1 MLTTIRPT
9 SLRVLR
15 STQSTSLRTVST
27 LITPSSHPQ
36 LCTCARCA
44 PRNCPI
50 SSLPTPNHS
59 RQLSHLTDTSAS
71 HPRSCGCARCAARLS
86 PISTIITPPSRPLSS
101 SSIKRPEVNSEVE
114 KKVGETGKRGMKVRS
129 SIKKYCEGCSIV
141 KRQGTLFV
149 LCSRDPKHKQV
160 SYSVLY
166 SSCVSSADPLS
177 PHQRQG

>member
-1 MLTTIRPT
+1 MLSTTIRPT
-9 SLRVLR
+9 TLRALR
-15 STQSTSLRTVST
+15 STTLTATRSVST
-27 LITPSSHPQ
+27 LLTPSSHPQ

-59 RQLSHLTDTSAS
+59 RPLSHLTNTDAS
-71 HPRSCGCARCAARLS
+71 HPRSCGCARCATRIS
-86 PISTIITPPSRPLSS
+86 PISSISPPTRPISS
-101 SSIKRPEVNSEVE
+101 SSTSSVLKRPELNGNVAKE
-114 KKVGETGKRGMKVRS
+114 KKAEEGKRGMKVRS

-160 SYSVLY
+160 RLNQSLSIQFE
-166 SSCVSSADPLS
+166 SAD
-177 PHQRQG
+177 

>member
-1 MLTTIRPT
+1 MLSTIRPT
-9 SLRVLR
+9 SLRALR
-15 STQSTSLRTVST
+15 SSQLPTIRSVST

-50 SSLPTPNHS
+50 STLPTPNHS
-59 RQLSHLTDTSAS
+59 RSLSHLTNTDAS
-71 HPRSCGCARCAARLS
+71 HPRSCGCARCAARSS

-101 SSIKRPEVNSEVE
+101 TAIKRPELNTDVE
-114 KKVGETGKRGMKVRS
+114 KKVGEVTTKRGMKVRS

-149 LCSRDPKHKQV
+149 LCSRDPKHKQ
-160 SYSVLY
+160 
-166 SSCVSSADPLS
+166 
-177 PHQRQG
+177 RQG